1 MSYNPMT
8 GQFYDSP
15 MNDDMDAICSQ
26 ALDQTSSQH
35 LPEQQLAQ
43 TQQVAPAQ
51 QMAPA
56 QHLAPAPFYSQM
68 PIQMRPPHPSM
79 IYSGNYNTRI
89 IISRGLYFLLFFLL
103 WLIL

>member
-43 TQQVAPAQ
+43 KG
-51 QMAPA
+51 
-56 QHLAPAPFYSQM
+56 FRSCW
-68 PIQMRPPHPSM
+68 
-79 IYSGNYNTRI
+79 
-89 IISRGLYFLLFFLL
+89 F
-103 WLIL
+103 